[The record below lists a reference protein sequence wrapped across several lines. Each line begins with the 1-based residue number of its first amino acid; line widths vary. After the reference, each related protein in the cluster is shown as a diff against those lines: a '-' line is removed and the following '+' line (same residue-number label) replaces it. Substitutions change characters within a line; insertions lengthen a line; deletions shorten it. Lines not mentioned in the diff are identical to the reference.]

1 MPGAPFGGSR
11 FPRVD
16 FDPLPEQRRAI
27 EAPLGPVLVVAGPG
41 AGKTF
46 CLIGR
51 VHHLITALGFDPARI
66 CAVTFTN
73 RAAEEI
79 AVRLRDKLG
88 ERADA
93 VTRGTIHAL
102 CLTILREHAEAA
114 GLPRGFGIA
123 DEPYQSAILGR
134 LRVHPDR
141 RGGVLNRFGR
151 HRLSEYRLTPDE
163 AKLYREYASYLARR
177 HMVDFDDLIS
187 RTAGLLRERSDVADA
202 LASRWDYLLVDEFQD
217 VNAPQYEILKRLA
230 APRDNFF
237 AVGDDEQSIFSWTG
251 ATPQVLERFRRDYG
265 IERPIVLDKNC
276 RSSHQIFETA
286 RRVLA
291 RNPRLFEKQLS
302 AERQSEHE
310 VRAVAFRDEDAEAT
324 WLLEDIV
331 ADRAKA
337 GLDWGD
343 YAILYRRHRVGQ
355 YLEGRLLRAGIPCR
369 LARGRALIEDDV
381 IRYVIT
387 GLRVVRNPDDPVA
400 LEAFARAVLSEHFL
414 QEVMAA
420 TSPPGGTE
428 GEFLTAVR
436 ALARRRPAH
445 DPDTKKLWRFVY
457 QVENLRALAR
467 SRHSVAALVDE
478 ILSQSIGPYRNV
490 LEERHDELTD
500 PADLP
505 DAVRL
510 AERLRKAI
518 AGERTIVIEPQG
530 GLEIALRGM
539 LVAAGVRQVAS
550 SKPLKPPPQASP
562 GPLEP
567 PPQASPGPLKPRGTL
582 KDSLGPSGPS
592 VAAPE
597 PSQPAS
603 GTLKPRGMAPGLTHP
618 GETLRQADGGAY
630 GLALT
635 LFKALQLLHAGEVTR
650 LERYVTFDFETTDAD
665 VATCG
670 VVEIGAA
677 RVVRGE
683 IVDRFHTLVNPFR
696 PIAPGAS
703 KVHGYT
709 DADVQSA
716 PPFSDVWPE
725 FRAFVGDDIL
735 IAHNGQHFDVPVL
748 RRLAAGRDG
757 VESLV
762 FYDTLPL
769 VRSLSRDSARQE
781 DIAARFGIDVGRAHH
796 ALDDAVTLA
805 QVYRVL
811 EKQRVVR
818 ARKAVLVN
826 LLDYLGLA
834 MALEGERG
842 MERGE
847 WDMLFERTRYYT
859 LGRYSDALEFY
870 ETERERTGAAAPP
883 VEELIERLGGRALMA
898 RLAAEPDPAQRYPA
912 ALARLRALMDGD
924 PSPPGP
930 LSPTGRGGTF
940 EESIDRLLERVAL
953 STSEGIDVAPDRVN
967 LLTLHSTKGLEFSR
981 VYVVGVEDY
990 ELPGW
995 RATVDKIQD
1004 EIEEARR
1011 LLYVGM
1017 TRARDRLVLTR
1028 VEQRF
1033 GRDAGGSG
1041 FLEEMGLT
1049 P

>member
-1 MPGAPFGGSR
+1 M
-11 FPRVD
+11 D
-16 FDPLPEQRRAI
+16 FDPLPQQRLAI

-51 VHHLITALGFDPARI
+51 IEYLITSLNFDPARI

-73 RAAEEI
+73 KAAEEI
-79 AVRLRDKLG
+79 AARLRHD
-88 ERADA
+88 

-102 CLTILREHAEAA
+102 CLAILREHAEAA
-114 GLPRGFGIA
+114 GLPKGFGVA
-123 DEPYQSAILGR
+123 DEHYQHAVLAR
-134 LRVHPDR
+134 LRVATER

-151 HRLSEYRLTPDE
+151 HRLQEYRLTPDE
-163 AKLYREYASYLARR
+163 ATLYREYASYLARR
-177 HMVDFDDLIS
+177 HMLDFDDLIAK
-187 RTAGLLRERSDVADA
+187 TAALLQQRSDVADA
-202 LASRWDYLLVDEFQD
+202 LAARWDYLLVDEFQD

-230 APRDNFF
+230 VPHDNFF

-251 ATPQVLERFRRDYG
+251 ANPQVLERFRRDYG

-310 VRAVAFRDEDAEAT
+310 VRAVAFRDEEAEAT
-324 WLLEDIV
+324 WLIEDIV
-331 ADRAKA
+331 RDRAEGA
-337 GLDWGD
+337 AAILGWGD
-343 YAILYRRHRVGQ
+343 YAILYRKHRVGQ

-369 LARGRALIEDDV
+369 LARGRSLIEDDV

-387 GLRVVRNPDDPVA
+387 ALRVVRSPDDPVA
-400 LEAFARAVLSEHFL
+400 LEAFSRATLSEHFL
-414 QEVMAA
+414 QEVLAA
-420 TSPPGGTE
+420 ASPPDPLSLRERGNSGD
-428 GEFLTAVR
+428 FLEHVR

-500 PADLP
+500 PAEWP
-505 DAVRL
+505 EARRL
-510 AERLRKAI
+510 AARLRKAI
-518 AGERTIVIEPQG
+518 DEERDITIEPQG

-539 LVAAGVRQVAS
+539 LIGAGMRKVPS
-550 SKPLKPPPQASP
+550 SGRAT
-562 GPLEP
+562 E
-567 PPQASPGPLKPRGTL
+567 
-582 KDSLGPSGPS
+582 
-592 VAAPE
+592 
-597 PSQPAS
+597 
-603 GTLKPRGMAPGLTHP
+603 P
-618 GETLRQADGGAY
+618 GEILRKADAGGK

-635 LFKALQLLHAGEVTR
+635 LFKALQLLHAGESPG
-650 LERYVTFDFETTDAD
+650 LERYVTFDFETTDTD

-677 RVVRGE
+677 RVVNGE
-683 IVDRFHTLVNPFR
+683 IVDRFHTLVNPYR
-696 PIAPGAS
+696 PISPGAT

-709 DADVQSA
+709 DADVAPAPHFSA
-716 PPFSDVWPE
+716 VWPQ

-735 IAHNGQHFDVPVL
+735 IAHNGQSFDVPVL

-769 VRSLSRDSARQE
+769 VRSLSRDSGRQE

-805 QVYRVL
+805 KVYREL

-826 LLDYLGLA
+826 VLDYLGLGL
-834 MALEGERG
+834 ALEGARSTE
-842 MERGE
+842 EE
-847 WDMLFERTRYYT
+847 MLFERAKYYT

-870 ETERERTGAAAPP
+870 ETERERTGADAPP
-883 VEELIERLGGRALMA
+883 VEELIERLGGPGLRAK
-898 RLAAEPDPAQRYPA
+898 LAAEPDPAQRYPA
-912 ALARLRALMDGD
+912 ALARLHALMDNQ
-924 PSPPGP
+924 PG
-930 LSPTGRGGTF
+930 TMEG
-940 EESIDRLLERVAL
+940 IDRLLERVAL
-953 STSEGIDVAPDRVN
+953 STSDGVQAAADRVN

-995 RATVDKIQD
+995 RAATDGIQD

-1017 TRARDRLVLTR
+1017 TRARDRLILTR
-1028 VEQRF
+1028 AEQRF

-1041 FLEEMGLT
+1041 FLDEMGLQVNKEAGK
-1049 P
+1049 